1 MDFIWKQI
9 GLPTGQTIYSLSLTL
24 IGYFCK
30 SVADD
35 LKAQKMPPLS
45 CIAVRDV
52 RLDKDT
58 IGSMCYGSHSFEGYF
73 SNETI
78 SEMLIEEA
86 KYINYDFLKY
96 GDFSFP

>member
-30 SVADD
+30 LIADD
-35 LKAQKMPPLS
+35 LKSQKMFPLS

-52 RLDKDT
+52 RLDREAV
-58 IGSMCYGSHSFEGYF
+58 GSMCYGSYNFQGYF
-73 SNETI
+73 SNQTI
-78 SEMLIEEA
+78 SGMLIEEA
-86 KYINYDFLKY
+86 KEINYNFLK
-96 GDFSFP
+96 